1 MNTLG
6 SIYYDSITDDIRSM
20 VHFANQRYFTNISWL
35 VTDKPEEATTY
46 DSNKKEFRP
55 LTDDE
60 WNNVH
65 QVDNNTS
72 YLIVPLTRFRDV
84 SEVIPINREITARD
98 VISKVYEFY
107 HTPLTKEKLDDI
119 IKYPDSLGYNSDALK
134 MAKKGKDVCYVDL
147 RGAAIYFEGIQRVSS
162 NVYKLHF
169 GS

>member
-6 SIYYDSITDDIRSM
+6 AMYYDSISDEISSLVR
-20 VHFANQRYFTNISWL
+20 FADQRYLNNISWL
-35 VTDKPEEATTY
+35 VTDKPQEATIY
-46 DSNKKEFRP
+46 DNNKNNFRP

-65 QVDNNTS
+65 HVDINTA

-84 SEVIPINREITARD
+84 SEVIPINREITAQD
-98 VISKVYEFY
+98 VITKVYEFY
-107 HTPLTKEKLDDI
+107 HTPLTKKKLDDM
-119 IKYPDSLGYNSDALK
+119 IKYPDDLGYKSDALK
-134 MAKKGKDVCYVDL
+134 MAKKGQDVCYVDL
-147 RGAAIYFEGIQRVSS
+147 RGAAIYFEGIQRVSG